1 MQGCGSDVV
10 LSVEGLVMSERRRV
24 NFKEVDVQRMSLT
37 VRVCLVLLDCLVRW
51 LHRRGYEVFD
61 PRSGDDI
68 KSLDVGRGWV

>member
-1 MQGCGSDVV
+1 
-10 LSVEGLVMSERRRV
+10 
-24 NFKEVDVQRMSLT
+24 MSLT

-68 KSLDVGRGWV
+68 KSLDVEIAGRGWV